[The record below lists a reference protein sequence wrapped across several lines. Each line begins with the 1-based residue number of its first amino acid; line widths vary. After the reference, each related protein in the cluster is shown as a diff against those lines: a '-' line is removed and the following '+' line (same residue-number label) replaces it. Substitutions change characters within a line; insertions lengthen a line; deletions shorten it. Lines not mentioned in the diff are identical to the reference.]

1 MAYTTIDNPELYFQT
16 KLWTGNGSAQA
27 LTFDGDEDMD
37 LSAGGMVWM
46 KPRSFA
52 DNHILVDS
60 VRGTNKI
67 IRPNTHIA
75 ESTLTTMLTAF
86 GSDGFTTGDN
96 DNVARSSATFV
107 AWCWK
112 ESATAGF
119 DIVSYNGTGND
130 ATANI
135 SHSLSAVPEFMWIK
149 CRTSAKNN
157 TNYHV
162 SLGNTK
168 SFYIDETNA
177 ASTSYDYWA
186 DTTPTSSV
194 FTVKD
199 DSSYDEVNAA
209 SDQTFIAYLWSGK
222 QGFSKFGSFL
232 GTGNADGAYVHLGF
246 RPAWIMIKKT
256 NSSGSVNWYIFDN
269 KRSPINA
276 VDDFLKADTTDAEG
290 GDGNGYVDFLSNG
303 FKLKTSDIGTESGG
317 TFVYMAFAEAP
328 FVNSKGVPA
337 NAR

>member
-16 KLWTGNGSAQA
+16 KLLTGNGSAQA

-222 QGFSKFGSFL
+222 QGFSKFGKYI
-232 GTGNADGAYVHLGF
+232 GNGNADGTFVYTGF
-246 RPAWIMIKKT
+246 NPSLLIIKADGSS
-256 NSSGSVNWYIFDN
+256 NSWQIFDN
-269 KRSPINA
+269 KRDGYNPDNNRLYS
-276 VDDFLKADTTDAEG
+276 DSSTTESTTDVI
-290 GDGNGYVDFLSNG
+290 DLLSNG
-303 FKLKTSDIGTESGG
+303 FKVRDTNTWLGSSGASF
-317 TFVYMAFAEAP
+317 TYMAWAHAP

>member
-1 MAYTTIDNPELYFQT
+1 
-16 KLWTGNGSAQA
+16 
-27 LTFDGDEDMD
+27 
-37 LSAGGMVWM
+37 M
-46 KPRSFA
+46 KPRSFD

-222 QGFSKFGSFL
+222 QGFSKFGKYT
-232 GTGNADGAYVHLGF
+232 GNGNADGAFVYTGF
-246 RPAWIMIKKT
+246 NPSLLIIKADGSS
-256 NSSGSVNWYIFDN
+256 NSWQIFDN
-269 KRSPINA
+269 KRDGYNPDNNRLYS
-276 VDDFLKADTTDAEG
+276 DSSTTESTTDVI
-290 GDGNGYVDFLSNG
+290 DLLSNG
-303 FKLKTSDIGTESGG
+303 FKVRDSNTWLGSSGASF
-317 TFVYMAFAEAP
+317 TYMAWAHAP

>member
-27 LTFDGDEDMD
+27 LTFDGSEDMQPD
-37 LSAGGMVWM
+37 MVWM
-46 KPRSFA
+46 KPRSFD

-222 QGFSKFGSFL
+222 QGFSKFGKYLGNGSSTDNSFVFL
-232 GTGNADGAYVHLGF
+232 GFSPSLLIIKADGSS
-246 RPAWIMIKKT
+246 
-256 NSSGSVNWYIFDN
+256 NSWQIFDN
-269 KRSPINA
+269 KRDGYNPDNNRLYS
-276 VDDFLKADTTDAEG
+276 DSSTTESTTDVI
-290 GDGNGYVDFLSNG
+290 DLLSNG
-303 FKLKTSDIGTESGG
+303 FKVRDSNTWLGSSGASF
-317 TFVYMAFAEAP
+317 TYMAWAHAP